1 MLIPLQKRNV
11 MYKLWLMTIC
21 CLSIWSC
28 KHQHGQSESPLY
40 KDVMA
45 IHDKVMP
52 EMGKIHSLKKQ
63 LKAIEVPQ
71 ANEIILDHVKDLN
84 DADEAMM
91 TWMADFK
98 VPEDQ
103 AQHDEYLKAE
113 KVKIQQVSD
122 QMYGAMDKASKLI
135 DSLTTLTKK

>member
-1 MLIPLQKRNV
+1 

-52 EMGKIHSLKKQ
+52 EMSKIHSLKKQ

-71 ANEIILDHVKDLN
+71 ANEIILDHVKELN

>member
-1 MLIPLQKRNV
+1 
-11 MYKLWLMTIC
+11 
-21 CLSIWSC
+21 
-28 KHQHGQSESPLY
+28 
-40 KDVMA
+40 MA

-52 EMGKIHSLKKQ
+52 EMSKIHSLKKQ

-71 ANEIILDHVKDLN
+71 ANEIILDHVKELN

>member
-1 MLIPLQKRNV
+1 
-11 MYKLWLMTIC
+11 
-21 CLSIWSC
+21 
-28 KHQHGQSESPLY
+28 
-40 KDVMA
+40 MA

-71 ANEIILDHVKDLN
+71 ANEIILDHVKELN

-98 VPEDQ
+98 VPKTK
-103 AQHDEYLKAE
+103 HNMTNILKL
-113 KVKIQQVSD
+113 K
-122 QMYGAMDKASKLI
+122 KLK
-135 DSLTTLTKK
+135 SNKSVTKCMVLWIKHQN